1 MGDNVYAIEVMM
13 VQRLADLR
21 AAGARAALV
30 EAARGGRRGVA
41 AVVGAALIRAGQW
54 LARGEAGA
62 APNAG
67 VRVAR

>member
-1 MGDNVYAIEVMM
+1 MEDNVYAVEVMM
-13 VQRLADLR
+13 AQRLADLR

-30 EAARGGRRGVA
+30 ESARGGRRGVA

-54 LARGEAGA
+54 LARGEA
-62 APNAG
+62 PNAG